1 MQLKSF
7 PKTQEWGRFIAAPLF
22 FALMLSLVSCDRMG
36 GSGKKASTAKVDPVS
51 QSSAEP
57 AGTMMTSGERFAFYR
72 WLVKEMQEQILAKPV
87 TDPSQVNSWANV
99 LIQRGSLEGVY
110 HGFVLSTEYGAL
122 EKGKAD
128 LKALRFF
135 AAEMASLDQ
144 PLLPDTDPSV
154 VSASE
159 GYAKDYMGQPLFTL
173 KRVLGER
180 ILEEAS
186 KRKSDVEKLATW
198 YASFAAKWSRI
209 GVPLG
214 AEQRQ
219 KTDEAFH
226 FRWAKEN
233 NLGLIQWELLN
244 RAHRI
249 LNSLGGVAVSAPAS
263 TSAPVTPAGK

>member
-7 PKTQEWGRFIAAPLF
+7 LKTREWGRLTAAPLF
-22 FALMLSLVSCDRMG
+22 FVFCLSLLSCDRLG
-36 GSGKKASTAKVDPVS
+36 GTAKQATAPKTDSLS
-51 QSSAEP
+51 QGSAEP
-57 AGTMMTSGERFAFYR
+57 AGNMMTPGERFSFYR

-99 LIQRGSLEGVY
+99 LIQHGSLEGVY
-110 HGFVLSTEYGAL
+110 HGFVLSTEYSAL
-122 EKGKAD
+122 EKGRAD

-135 AAEMASLDQ
+135 ASEMAALDQ
-144 PLLPDTDPSV
+144 PLLPETDPSI

-180 ILEEAS
+180 ILEEAI
-186 KRKSDVEKLATW
+186 KRKGDVEGLATW
-198 YASFAAKWSRI
+198 YASFAAKWSRM

-214 AEQRQ
+214 AEQRL

-226 FRWAKEN
+226 FRWAKDN

-249 LNSLGGVAVSAPAS
+249 LNSLGGVALPSSPAAPA
-263 TSAPVTPAGK
+263 TPAGK